1 MKFSIYVIW
10 LFLLSITNV
19 SAAKTPEELSSTCLG
34 CHGVVSYNNI
44 YPTYKVPK
52 LGNQHKDYLV
62 IALKAY
68 RSGERSHPTM
78 KAHASNLSD
87 NDNDITKIAEYFSS
101 IKYQEQEINSVDIEM
116 IEEANS
122 CVGCHGADGNSMIPT
137 IPKIAGQYQDYLYH
151 ALKAYKN
158 GDRNNAIMSG
168 ISSTLN
174 EKQMKKL
181 SKYFSSQQGMQ
192 KINQGRIALKKL
204 ED

>member
-10 LFLLSITNV
+10 FFLLSITNV
-19 SAAKTPEELSSTCLG
+19 SAEKTPEELSSTCLG

-52 LGNQHKDYLV
+52 LGNQHKDYLAA
-62 IALKAY
+62 ALKAY
-68 RSGERSHPTM
+68 RSGERTHLTM
-78 KAHASNLSD
+78 RAHASNLSD
-87 NDNDITKIAEYFSS
+87 SDIVKIAEYFSS
-101 IKYQEQEINSVDIEM
+101 IKYQEQVTNTADIEM

-137 IPKIAGQYQDYLYH
+137 FPKIAGQYQDYLYH

-158 GDRNNAIMSG
+158 GERNNAIMNG

-181 SKYFSSQQGMQ
+181 SKYFSSQKGMQ

>member
-10 LFLLSITNV
+10 FFLLSITNV
-19 SAAKTPEELSSTCLG
+19 SAEKTPEELSSTCLG

-62 IALKAY
+62 AALKAY
-68 RSGERSHPTM
+68 RSGERTHLTM
-78 KAHASNLSD
+78 RAHASNLSD
-87 NDNDITKIAEYFSS
+87 SDIVKLAEYFSS
-101 IKYQEQEINSVDIEM
+101 IKYQEQVTNTADIEM

-137 IPKIAGQYQDYLYH
+137 FPKIAGQYQDYLYH

-158 GDRNNAIMSG
+158 GERNNAIMNG

-181 SKYFSSQQGMQ
+181 SKYFSSQKGMQ

>member
-10 LFLLSITNV
+10 FFLLSITNV
-19 SAAKTPEELSSTCLG
+19 SAEKTPEELSSTCLG

-62 IALKAY
+62 AALKAY
-68 RSGERSHPTM
+68 RSGERTHLTM
-78 KAHASNLSD
+78 RAHASNLSD
-87 NDNDITKIAEYFSS
+87 SDIVKIAEYFSS
-101 IKYQEQEINSVDIEM
+101 IKYQEQVTNTADIEM

-137 IPKIAGQYQDYLYH
+137 FPKIAGQYQDYLYH

-158 GDRNNAIMSG
+158 GERNNAIMNG

-181 SKYFSSQQGMQ
+181 SKYFSSQKGMQ

>member
-19 SAAKTPEELSSTCLG
+19 SAEKTPEELSSTCLG

-62 IALKAY
+62 AALKAY

-78 KAHASNLSD
+78 RAHASNLSD
-87 NDNDITKIAEYFSS
+87 SDIVKIAEYFSS
-101 IKYQEQEINSVDIEM
+101 IKYQEQVTNTADIEM

-122 CVGCHGADGNSMIPT
+122 CVGCHGADGNSMIST
-137 IPKIAGQYQDYLYH
+137 FPKIAGQYQDYLYH

-158 GDRNNAIMSG
+158 GERNNAIMNG

-181 SKYFSSQQGMQ
+181 SKYFSSQKGMQ

>member
-19 SAAKTPEELSSTCLG
+19 SAEKTPEELSSTCLG

-62 IALKAY
+62 AALKAY

-78 KAHASNLSD
+78 RAHASNLSD
-87 NDNDITKIAEYFSS
+87 SDIVKIAEYFSS
-101 IKYQEQEINSVDIEM
+101 IKYQEQVTNTDDIEM

-137 IPKIAGQYQDYLYH
+137 FPKIAGQYQDYLYH

-158 GDRNNAIMSG
+158 GERNNAIMNG

-181 SKYFSSQQGMQ
+181 SKYFSSQKGMQ

>member
-1 MKFSIYVIW
+1 MKFSICIIW
-10 LFLLSITNV
+10 LFLLSIANV
-19 SAAKTPEELSSTCLG
+19 SAEKTPEELSSTCLG

-62 IALKAY
+62 AALKAY
-68 RSGERSHPTM
+68 RSGERTHLTM
-78 KAHASNLSD
+78 RAHASNLSD
-87 NDNDITKIAEYFSS
+87 SDIVKIAEYFSS
-101 IKYQEQEINSVDIEM
+101 IKYQEQVTNTADIEM

-137 IPKIAGQYQDYLYH
+137 FPKIAGQYQDYLYH

-158 GDRNNAIMSG
+158 GERNNAIMNG

-181 SKYFSSQQGMQ
+181 SKYFSSQKGMQ
-192 KINQGRIALKKL
+192 KINQGRIALKKI

>member
-1 MKFSIYVIW
+1 MKFSIYIIW
-10 LFLLSITNV
+10 LFLLSIANV
-19 SAAKTPEELSSTCLG
+19 SAEKTPEELSSTCLG

-62 IALKAY
+62 AALKAY
-68 RSGERSHPTM
+68 KSGERSHPTM
-78 KAHASNLSD
+78 RAHASNLSD
-87 NDNDITKIAEYFSS
+87 SDIVKIAEYFSS
-101 IKYQEQEINSVDIEM
+101 IKYQEQVTNTDDIEM

-137 IPKIAGQYQDYLYH
+137 FPKIAGQYQDYLYH

-158 GDRNNAIMSG
+158 GERNNAIMNG

-181 SKYFSSQQGMQ
+181 SKYFSSQKGMQ

>member
-19 SAAKTPEELSSTCLG
+19 SAEKTPEELSSTCLG

-62 IALKAY
+62 AALKAY
-68 RSGERSHPTM
+68 KSGERSHPTM
-78 KAHASNLSD
+78 RAHASNLSD
-87 NDNDITKIAEYFSS
+87 SDIVKIAEYFSS
-101 IKYQEQEINSVDIEM
+101 IKYQEQVTNTADIEM

-137 IPKIAGQYQDYLYH
+137 FPKIAGQYQDYLYH

-158 GDRNNAIMSG
+158 GERNNAIMNG

-181 SKYFSSQQGMQ
+181 SKYFSSQKGMQ
-192 KINQGRIALKKL
+192 KINQGRIALKKI

>member
-1 MKFSIYVIW
+1 MKLSVYVIW
-10 LFLLSITNV
+10 LFLFSISNV
-19 SAAKTPEELSSTCLG
+19 FAEKTPEELSSTCLG

-52 LGNQHKDYLV
+52 LGNQHKNYLV
-62 IALKAY
+62 AALKAY

-78 KAHASNLSD
+78 RAHAANLSD
-87 NDNDITKIAEYFSS
+87 SDITKIAEYFSS
-101 IKYQEQEINSVDIEM
+101 IKYQEQVTNIADIEM

-137 IPKIAGQYQDYLYH
+137 FPKIAGQYQDYLYH

-158 GDRNNAIMSG
+158 GERNNAIMSG

-181 SKYFSSQQGMQ
+181 SKYFSSQKGMQ
-192 KINQGRIALKKL
+192 KINQGRIALKKI

>member
-1 MKFSIYVIW
+1 MKLSVYIIW
-10 LFLLSITNV
+10 LFIFSISNV
-19 SAAKTPEELSSTCLG
+19 FAEKTPEELSSTCLG

-62 IALKAY
+62 AALKAY

-78 KAHASNLSD
+78 RAHASNLSD
-87 NDNDITKIAEYFSS
+87 SDITKIAEYFSS
-101 IKYQEQEINSVDIEM
+101 IKYQEQVTNISDVEM

-122 CVGCHGADGNSMIPT
+122 CVGCHGADGNSMIPSF
-137 IPKIAGQYQDYLYH
+137 PKIAGQYQDYLYH

-158 GDRNNAIMSG
+158 GERSNAIMSG

-181 SKYFSSQQGMQ
+181 SKYFSSQKGMQ
-192 KINQGRIALKKL
+192 KINQGRVAVKKL

>member
-1 MKFSIYVIW
+1 MKFSIYIIW
-10 LFLLSITNV
+10 LFLLSIANV
-19 SAAKTPEELSSTCLG
+19 SAEKTPEELSSTCLG

-62 IALKAY
+62 AALKAY
-68 RSGERSHPTM
+68 KSGERSHPTM
-78 KAHASNLSD
+78 RAHASNLSD
-87 NDNDITKIAEYFSS
+87 SDIVKIAEYFSS
-101 IKYQEQEINSVDIEM
+101 IKYQEQVTNTDDIEM

-137 IPKIAGQYQDYLYH
+137 FPKIAGQYQDYLYH

-158 GDRNNAIMSG
+158 GERNNAIMSG

-181 SKYFSSQQGMQ
+181 SKYFSSQKGMQ
-192 KINQGRIALKKL
+192 KINQGRIALKKI

>member
-1 MKFSIYVIW
+1 
-10 LFLLSITNV
+10 
-19 SAAKTPEELSSTCLG
+19 
-34 CHGVVSYNNI
+34 VVSYNNI

-62 IALKAY
+62 AALKAY
-68 RSGERSHPTM
+68 KSGERSHPTM
-78 KAHASNLSD
+78 RAHASNLSD
-87 NDNDITKIAEYFSS
+87 SDIVKIAEYFSS
-101 IKYQEQEINSVDIEM
+101 IKYQEQVTNTDDIEM

-137 IPKIAGQYQDYLYH
+137 FPKIAGQYQDYLYH
-151 ALKAYKN
+151 ALKSYKN
-158 GDRNNAIMSG
+158 GERNNAIMSG

-181 SKYFSSQQGMQ
+181 SKYFSSQKGMQ

>member
-10 LFLLSITNV
+10 FFLLSIANV
-19 SAAKTPEELSSTCLG
+19 SAEKTSEELSSTCLG

-62 IALKAY
+62 AALKAY
-68 RSGERSHPTM
+68 KSGERSHPTRR
-78 KAHASNLSD
+78 AHASNLSD
-87 NDNDITKIAEYFSS
+87 SDIVKIAEYFSS
-101 IKYQEQEINSVDIEM
+101 IKYQEQVINTDDIEM

-137 IPKIAGQYQDYLYH
+137 FPKIAGQYQDYLYH

-158 GDRNNAIMSG
+158 GERDNAIMSG

-181 SKYFSSQQGMQ
+181 SKYFSSQKGMQ
-192 KINQGRIALKKL
+192 KINQGRIALKKI

>member
-1 MKFSIYVIW
+1 MKLSVYIIW
-10 LFLLSITNV
+10 LFLFSISNV
-19 SAAKTPEELSSTCLG
+19 FAEKTPEELSSTCLG

-44 YPTYKVPK
+44 SPTYKVPK

-62 IALKAY
+62 AALKAY
-68 RSGERSHPTM
+68 KSGERSHPTM
-78 KAHASNLSD
+78 RAHASNLSD
-87 NDNDITKIAEYFSS
+87 SDITKIAEYFSS
-101 IKYQEQEINSVDIEM
+101 IKYQEQVINIADVEM

-137 IPKIAGQYQDYLYH
+137 FPKIAGQYQDYLYH

-158 GDRNNAIMSG
+158 GERNNAIMSG

-181 SKYFSSQQGMQ
+181 SKYFSSQKGMQ
-192 KINQGRIALKKL
+192 KINQGRVAVKKL

>member
-10 LFLLSITNV
+10 FFLLSITNV
-19 SAAKTPEELSSTCLG
+19 SAEKTPEELSSTCLG

-62 IALKAY
+62 AALKAY
-68 RSGERSHPTM
+68 RSGERTHLTM
-78 KAHASNLSD
+78 RAHASNLSD
-87 NDNDITKIAEYFSS
+87 SDIVKIAEYFSS
-101 IKYQEQEINSVDIEM
+101 IKYQEQVTNTADIEM

-137 IPKIAGQYQDYLYH
+137 FPKIAGQYQDYLYH

-158 GDRNNAIMSG
+158 GERNNAIMNG

-181 SKYFSSQQGMQ
+181 SKYFSSQKGMQ
-192 KINQGRIALKKL
+192 KINQGRIALKKI

>member
-19 SAAKTPEELSSTCLG
+19 SAEKTPEELSSTCLG

-62 IALKAY
+62 AALKAY

-78 KAHASNLSD
+78 RAHASNLSD
-87 NDNDITKIAEYFSS
+87 SDIVKIAEYFSS
-101 IKYQEQEINSVDIEM
+101 IKYQEQVTNTDDIEM

-137 IPKIAGQYQDYLYH
+137 FPKIAGQYQDYLYH
-151 ALKAYKN
+151 ALKSYKN
-158 GDRNNAIMSG
+158 GERNNAIMNG

-181 SKYFSSQQGMQ
+181 SKYFSSQKGMQ

>member
-1 MKFSIYVIW
+1 MKFSICIIW

-19 SAAKTPEELSSTCLG
+19 SAEKTPEELSSTCLG

-62 IALKAY
+62 AALKAY

-78 KAHASNLSD
+78 RAHASNLSD
-87 NDNDITKIAEYFSS
+87 SDIVKIAEYFSS
-101 IKYQEQEINSVDIEM
+101 IKYQEQVTNAADIEM

-122 CVGCHGADGNSMIPT
+122 CVGCHGADGNSMIPAF
-137 IPKIAGQYQDYLYH
+137 PKIAGQYQDYLYH
-151 ALKAYKN
+151 ALKSYKN
-158 GDRNNAIMSG
+158 GERNNAIMNG

-181 SKYFSSQQGMQ
+181 SKYFSSQKGMQ
-192 KINQGRIALKKL
+192 KINQGRIALKKI

>member
-1 MKFSIYVIW
+1 MKFSIYIIW
-10 LFLLSITNV
+10 LFLLSIANV
-19 SAAKTPEELSSTCLG
+19 SAEKTPEELSSTCLG

-62 IALKAY
+62 AALKAY
-68 RSGERSHPTM
+68 KSGERSHPTM
-78 KAHASNLSD
+78 RAHASNLSD
-87 NDNDITKIAEYFSS
+87 SDIVKIAEYFSS
-101 IKYQEQEINSVDIEM
+101 IKYQEQVTNTDDIEM

-137 IPKIAGQYQDYLYH
+137 FPKIAGQYQDYLYH
-151 ALKAYKN
+151 ALKSYKN
-158 GDRNNAIMSG
+158 GERNNAIMSG

-181 SKYFSSQQGMQ
+181 SKYFASQKGLK
-192 KINQGRIALKKL
+192 KINQGRIAVKKL
-204 ED
+204 EN

>member
-1 MKFSIYVIW
+1 MKLSVYIIW
-10 LFLLSITNV
+10 LFIFSISNV
-19 SAAKTPEELSSTCLG
+19 FAEKTPEELSSTCLG

-62 IALKAY
+62 AALKAY
-68 RSGERSHPTM
+68 KSGERSHPTM
-78 KAHASNLSD
+78 RAHASNLSD
-87 NDNDITKIAEYFSS
+87 SDITKIAEYFSS
-101 IKYQEQEINSVDIEM
+101 IKYQEQVINIADVEM

-137 IPKIAGQYQDYLYH
+137 FPKIAGQYQDYLYH

-158 GDRNNAIMSG
+158 GERNNAIMSG

-181 SKYFSSQQGMQ
+181 SKYFSSQKGMQ
-192 KINQGRIALKKL
+192 KINQGRVAVKKL

>member
-1 MKFSIYVIW
+1 MKLSVYIIW
-10 LFLLSITNV
+10 LFIFSISNV
-19 SAAKTPEELSSTCLG
+19 FAEKTPEELSSTCLG

-62 IALKAY
+62 AALKAY

-78 KAHASNLSD
+78 RAHASNLSD
-87 NDNDITKIAEYFSS
+87 SDITKIAEYFSS
-101 IKYQEQEINSVDIEM
+101 IKYQEQVTNISDVKM

-122 CVGCHGADGNSMIPT
+122 CVGCHGADGNSMIPSF
-137 IPKIAGQYQDYLYH
+137 PKIAGQYQDYLYH

-158 GDRNNAIMSG
+158 GERNNAIMSG

-174 EKQMKKL
+174 DKQMKKL
-181 SKYFSSQQGMQ
+181 SKYFSSQKGMQ
-192 KINQGRIALKKL
+192 KINQGRVAVKKL

>member
-19 SAAKTPEELSSTCLG
+19 SAEKTPEELSSTCLG

-62 IALKAY
+62 AALKAY
-68 RSGERSHPTM
+68 KSGERSHPTM
-78 KAHASNLSD
+78 RAHASNLSD
-87 NDNDITKIAEYFSS
+87 SDIVKIAEYFSS
-101 IKYQEQEINSVDIEM
+101 IKYQEQVTNTADIEM

-137 IPKIAGQYQDYLYH
+137 FPKIAGQYQDYLYH

-158 GDRNNAIMSG
+158 GERNNAIMNG

-181 SKYFSSQQGMQ
+181 SKYFSSQKGMQ

>member
-19 SAAKTPEELSSTCLG
+19 SAEKTPEELSSTCLG

-62 IALKAY
+62 AALKAY

-78 KAHASNLSD
+78 RAHASNLSD
-87 NDNDITKIAEYFSS
+87 SDIVKIAEYFSS
-101 IKYQEQEINSVDIEM
+101 IKYQEQVTNTADIEM

-137 IPKIAGQYQDYLYH
+137 FPKIAGQYQDYLYH

-158 GDRNNAIMSG
+158 GERNNAIMSG

-181 SKYFSSQQGMQ
+181 SKYFSSQKGMQ

>member
-19 SAAKTPEELSSTCLG
+19 SAEKTPEELSSTCLG

-87 NDNDITKIAEYFSS
+87 NDITKIAEYFSS

-137 IPKIAGQYQDYLYH
+137 FPKIAGQYQDYLYH

>member
-1 MKFSIYVIW
+1 MKFSIYIIW
-10 LFLLSITNV
+10 LFLLSIANV
-19 SAAKTPEELSSTCLG
+19 SAEKTPEELSSTCLG

-62 IALKAY
+62 AALKAY
-68 RSGERSHPTM
+68 KSGERSHPTM
-78 KAHASNLSD
+78 RAHASNLSD
-87 NDNDITKIAEYFSS
+87 SDIVKIAEYFSS
-101 IKYQEQEINSVDIEM
+101 IKYQEQVINTDDIEM

-137 IPKIAGQYQDYLYH
+137 FPKIAGQYQNYLYH

-158 GDRNNAIMSG
+158 GDRNNAIMNG

-181 SKYFSSQQGMQ
+181 SKYFSSQKGMQ
-192 KINQGRIALKKL
+192 KINQGRIALKKI

>member
-1 MKFSIYVIW
+1 MKFSICIIW

-19 SAAKTPEELSSTCLG
+19 SAEKTPEELSSTCLG

-62 IALKAY
+62 AALKAY
-68 RSGERSHPTM
+68 KSGERSHPTM
-78 KAHASNLSD
+78 RAHASNLSD
-87 NDNDITKIAEYFSS
+87 SDIVKIAEYFSS
-101 IKYQEQEINSVDIEM
+101 IKYQEQVTNTDDIEM

-137 IPKIAGQYQDYLYH
+137 FPKIAGQYQDYLYH

-158 GDRNNAIMSG
+158 GERNNAIMSG

-181 SKYFSSQQGMQ
+181 SKYFSSQKGMQ
-192 KINQGRIALKKL
+192 KINQGRVAVKKL

>member
-1 MKFSIYVIW
+1 MKFSIYIIW
-10 LFLLSITNV
+10 LFLLSIANV
-19 SAAKTPEELSSTCLG
+19 SAEKTPEELSSTCLG

-62 IALKAY
+62 AALKAY
-68 RSGERSHPTM
+68 KSGERSHPTM
-78 KAHASNLSD
+78 RAHASNLSD
-87 NDNDITKIAEYFSS
+87 SDIVKIAEYFSS
-101 IKYQEQEINSVDIEM
+101 IKYQEQVTSTDDIEM

-137 IPKIAGQYQDYLYH
+137 FPKIAGQYQDYLYH

-158 GDRNNAIMSG
+158 GERNNAIMSG

-181 SKYFSSQQGMQ
+181 SKYFSSQKGMQ
-192 KINQGRIALKKL
+192 KINQGRIALKKI

>member
-1 MKFSIYVIW
+1 MKLSVYIIWFFLFSI
-10 LFLLSITNV
+10 SNV
-19 SAAKTPEELSSTCLG
+19 FAEKTPEELSSTCLG

-62 IALKAY
+62 AALKAY
-68 RSGERSHPTM
+68 KSGERSHPTM
-78 KAHASNLSD
+78 RAHASNLSD
-87 NDNDITKIAEYFSS
+87 SDITKIAEYFSS
-101 IKYQEQEINSVDIEM
+101 IKYQEQVINIADVEM

-137 IPKIAGQYQDYLYH
+137 FPKIAGQYQDYLYH

-158 GDRNNAIMSG
+158 GERNNAIMNG

-181 SKYFSSQQGMQ
+181 SKYFSSQKGMQ